1 MGNHGNSR
9 QYKNLNEKYMTRN
22 KNFSNSFREINTNYM
37 QRRLKI
43 SFVSIIVLLFIAAC
57 GSGAKDKK
65 GDLGDMR
72 SKLEK
77 LKKEKHKMDAD
88 IRSLEE
94 EIAKADPN
102 AAKQVL
108 KLVSVD
114 TIRIRDFSHFIELQ
128 GKIDAEGIAYVAPK
142 GQGGLVKAVYVKTGQ
157 RVGKGQLVL
166 KLDDAMA
173 RQSVIAA
180 QQQTGQLKARL
191 AQAQT
196 VYERYE
202 NLWKQNIGAE
212 IQVINAKA
220 DVDAL
225 AAQLRAAQAQVAIAQ
240 EQANMSNVYAEISG
254 VVEDVNVKVG
264 EFFSPQSAGN
274 PRSGIRIVNTSQLK
288 IVTNVPENYSASVKK
303 GDKVEVVVP
312 ESGKPAYSSVISV
325 VGASIDP
332 TTRSFTAEAKLP
344 SDPVLK
350 PNQTATMKILDYE
363 AKGAVTVPVNVV
375 QSDEKNKY
383 VYVMEKT
390 GDKTVARKKIVIAG
404 EVYEGLM
411 EIKSGLSGG
420 EVIITEGYQTL
431 YDGQNITTK

>member
-1 MGNHGNSR
+1 M
-9 QYKNLNEKYMTRN
+9 K
-22 KNFSNSFREINTNYM
+22 
-37 QRRLKI
+37 KI
-43 SFVSIIVLLFIAAC
+43 TIATGLIAFAAILLVSC
-57 GSGAKDKK
+57 GGGAKDDK
-65 GDLGDMR
+65 GKIGDMKA
-72 SKLEK
+72 KLEK
-77 LKKEKHKMDAD
+77 LKKQKNELDAD
-88 IRSLEE
+88 IRKLEAA
-94 EIAKADPN
+94 IAKADPK
-102 AAKQVL
+102 AVQQVK

-114 TIRIRDFSHFIELQ
+114 TIRTVDFSHFIELQ

-142 GQGGLVKAVYVKTGQ
+142 GPGGLVKAVYVKTGQ
-157 RVGKGQLVL
+157 RVNKGQLVL
-166 KLDDAMA
+166 KLDDAIA
-173 RQSVIAA
+173 RQQVIAA

-225 AAQLRAAQAQVAIAQ
+225 AAQLKAAQAQVAMAQ

-254 VVEDVNVKVG
+254 VVDEVNVKVG
-264 EFFSPQSAGN
+264 EFFSPQSAAN
-274 PRSGIRIVNTSQLK
+274 PRSGIRIVNLTQLK
-288 IVTNVPENYSASVKK
+288 IVTNVPENYVARIKK

-312 ESGKPAYSSVISV
+312 ETGKPAFASVISV

-332 TTRSFTAEAKLP
+332 VTRSFIAEAKLP
-344 SDPVLK
+344 TDPVLK

-363 AKGAVTVPVNVV
+363 ARGAVTVPVNVV

-383 VYVMEKT
+383 VYVMERS
-390 GDKTVARKKIVIAG
+390 GDKTVARKKIVIVGQAYNG
-404 EVYEGLM
+404 NM

-420 EVIITEGYQTL
+420 DVIVTEGYQSL
-431 YDGQNITTK
+431 YDGQSITAGN

>member
-1 MGNHGNSR
+1 MITQTIKIR
-9 QYKNLNEKYMTRN
+9 FILTN
-22 KNFSNSFREINTNYM
+22 KNYM
-37 QRRLKI
+37 KKI
-43 SFVSIIVLLFIAAC
+43 SIATGVFALTAFLLISC
-57 GSGAKDKK
+57 GGGAKDDK
-65 GDLGDMR
+65 GKIGDMKA
-72 SKLEK
+72 KLEK
-77 LKKEKHKMDAD
+77 LKKEKNELDAE
-88 IRSLEE
+88 IRKLEE
-94 EIAKADPN
+94 SIAKADPKSVQQ
-102 AAKQVL
+102 AK

-114 TIRIRDFSHFIELQ
+114 TIRTADFSHFIELQ
-128 GKIDAEGIAYVAPK
+128 GKIDAEGISYVAPK
-142 GQGGLVKAVYVKTGQ
+142 GQGGLVKAVYVKNGQ
-157 RVGKGQLVL
+157 RVNKGQLVV

-191 AQAQT
+191 VQAQT

-225 AAQLRAAQAQVAIAQ
+225 AAQLRAAQAQVVMAQ
-240 EQANMSNVYAEISG
+240 EQANMSNVYAELSG
-254 VVEDVNVKVG
+254 VVEEVNVNVG

-274 PRSGIRIVNTSQLK
+274 PRTGIRIVNLSNLK
-288 IVTNVPENYSASVKK
+288 IVTNVPENYAASIKK

-312 ESGKPAYSSVISV
+312 ESGKPFFPSVISV
-325 VGASIDP
+325 VGTSIDP
-332 TTRSFTAEAKLP
+332 VTRSFTAEAKLP

-383 VYVMEKT
+383 LYVVEKT
-390 GDKTVARKKIVIAG
+390 GDKMVARKKIVIVGQAYNG
-404 EVYEGLM
+404 YM

-420 EVIITEGYQTL
+420 DVIVTEGYQSI
-431 YDGQNITTK
+431 YDGQSITTGN